1 MSFLSSFASTV
12 GKSAATSYKQLQG
25 PTGGKQSA
33 SETIDKL
40 CDRLA
45 NGTLAED
52 RRAALLGLKGMSR
65 DWKGVSRDI
74 LRFCSW
80 SVLRRT
86 RATRANVP
94 LCRANL

>member
-1 MSFLSSFASTV
+1 MSFLSSLASTV

-25 PTGGKQSA
+25 PTGVRQSA
-33 SETIDKL
+33 SDTIDKL

-65 DWKGVSRDI
+65 DWKGVGCCMTAWMDDG
-74 LRFCSW
+74 
-80 SVLRRT
+80 
-86 RATRANVP
+86 
-94 LCRANL
+94 